1 MPTATLQVLLNNDL
15 ILKFSDTINE
25 ITVTDNDLY
34 IKIYGSLTYYDFT
47 WTASFQDSSNILIKM
62 NINSEITGTG
72 EKVYVEFTNTNNI
85 KSIYSLRQTNPD
97 LSLSGLLNAEQGSI
111 SAESI
116 GQTTLY
122 IYLFSVGI
130 SVVSSFGGNSMEL
143 MWMFTNTLQ
152 LIYYISFKLVKT
164 FKVYLL
170 KFFSK

>member
-1 MPTATLQVLLNNDL
+1 MGVDQPTN
-15 ILKFSDTINE
+15 DTI
-25 ITVTDNDLY
+25 ITDVKLSDSDLY
-34 IKIYGSLTYYDFT
+34 IVIFGSKSTYDFT
-47 WTASFQDSSNILIKM
+47 WTASFQTSSTLIVDMK
-62 NINSEITGTG
+62 IYTDITGSG
-72 EKVYVEFTNTNNI
+72 EKVYVEFPNTNNI

-152 LIYYISFKLVKT
+152 LIYYTVVIL
-164 FKVYLL
+164 Y
-170 KFFSK
+170 